1 MPKANEPSKR
11 HEAKDAPTASSTL
24 NLTWMIR
31 ALRKSWHL
39 VLASVFAMGIASVLY
54 TKSLPK
60 VYEAQALI
68 EFVPDVIRPLGG
80 KDDSSRFWGMLID
93 NREYY
98 ETQYNLMTSDL
109 VLSQIVRDL
118 SLQSDAEF
126 VGRKMSEP
134 MALEDAVALL
144 RDRVRVEPLR
154 SSRLVYVRCEDTNPT
169 LAVKICDAVAKGYV
183 RQNRDKQLRG
193 TSEAAEWLSGQL
205 DHFKGELE
213 TNENQ
218 LHEFKKSNDLPS
230 SSPDEVSKMIRL
242 EMQHYDEALSRTRTR
257 RQELMARQAELSK
270 VSSETPDQLPASE
283 LLGNSFLSTLRT
295 QYQAGIRERRELIA
309 EGKGE
314 NHQAVRRADEKIAAA
329 KRDLMEEIRNIQ
341 GSVARDVSVISR
353 QEGGEVTLYEAARKK
368 AVDLNLKELEYHR
381 IDRQRVQNEKLY
393 GVLLDQL
400 KEADL
405 ARMMNVETVRVVD
418 HPVTPKSPIR
428 PKLPANAGVG
438 LALGLLLGIGIAI
451 AREQLDSSIKAP
463 EDVEEHLGLSF
474 LGVFPQVGST
484 PRKIK
489 GGAKPRR
496 IVSEKLAPE
505 LLIHEKPLSPL
516 AESARAVRTNLLFM
530 NPDSPPKVILVSS
543 AAPAEGKTTVACSI
557 AITMAQS
564 GKRVCLVDCDLR
576 RPRLHRIFGRAGDS
590 GVTSVILGEA
600 SVKEVALPTIVDNLF
615 CIPSG
620 PLPPN
625 PAEVLHSERF
635 KEFLD
640 MVADHFDQVIIDSPP
655 VAAVADAAVM
665 STLVD
670 GVVFVVRAF
679 STARALVQHG
689 LRSLLDV
696 DAPIFGVVLNAVDL
710 EKHHTYYQYYYY
722 KREGYAQ
729 RDRGMGRTA
738 EAEPQEPPV
747 SPPSSLN

>member
-11 HEAKDAPTASSTL
+11 REAKDAQTASSTL

-118 SLQSDAEF
+118 SLQTDAEF
-126 VGRKMSEP
+126 VGRKMAEP

-270 VSSETPDQLPASE
+270 VSSDTPDQLPASE

-314 NHQAVRRADEKIAAA
+314 NHQAVKRVDEKIAAA

-341 GSVARDVSVISR
+341 GSVARDVAVISR
-353 QEGGEVTLYEAARKK
+353 
-368 AVDLNLKELEYHR
+368 
-381 IDRQRVQNEKLY
+381 
-393 GVLLDQL
+393 
-400 KEADL
+400 
-405 ARMMNVETVRVVD
+405 
-418 HPVTPKSPIR
+418 
-428 PKLPANAGVG
+428 
-438 LALGLLLGIGIAI
+438 
-451 AREQLDSSIKAP
+451 
-463 EDVEEHLGLSF
+463 
-474 LGVFPQVGST
+474 
-484 PRKIK
+484 
-489 GGAKPRR
+489 
-496 IVSEKLAPE
+496 
-505 LLIHEKPLSPL
+505 
-516 AESARAVRTNLLFM
+516 
-530 NPDSPPKVILVSS
+530 
-543 AAPAEGKTTVACSI
+543 
-557 AITMAQS
+557 
-564 GKRVCLVDCDLR
+564 
-576 RPRLHRIFGRAGDS
+576 
-590 GVTSVILGEA
+590 
-600 SVKEVALPTIVDNLF
+600 
-615 CIPSG
+615 
-620 PLPPN
+620 
-625 PAEVLHSERF
+625 
-635 KEFLD
+635 
-640 MVADHFDQVIIDSPP
+640 
-655 VAAVADAAVM
+655 
-665 STLVD
+665 
-670 GVVFVVRAF
+670 
-679 STARALVQHG
+679 
-689 LRSLLDV
+689 
-696 DAPIFGVVLNAVDL
+696 
-710 EKHHTYYQYYYY
+710 
-722 KREGYAQ
+722 
-729 RDRGMGRTA
+729 
-738 EAEPQEPPV
+738 
-747 SPPSSLN
+747 